1 MKKYF
6 IFALFALITSSIFS
20 IGKENIDWSTG
31 EIFSSVIVEAKND
44 HNFAHNRLKQIEIG
58 REKAKV
64 NFYGILKKINL
75 DESKSV
81 LDFIEEIEDRRNDL
95 FSLIDKAKIHKF
107 EYPSLNSI
115 KITYSINLYGESSL
129 MNMIIPDEETFTEK
143 LESVS
148 GYNLG
153 SQYTGILID
162 ARGDLNS
169 FDGVK
174 TRIKPSVFVTVKD
187 NKGKIIFNRYNIFPE
202 ILKTKGMVR
211 YSYDIN
217 EDQVE
222 KVGKKPFKIVAF
234 GAGDRKGSIIV
245 ITELD
250 AERILGSDKTKNFI
264 QNGNIVIV
272 INPDKND

>member
-1 MKKYF
+1 MMKYF
-6 IFALFALITSSIFS
+6 ILFLFTLVSLNIFS

-31 EIFSSVIVEAKND
+31 EIFSSVTVEAKND

-64 NFYGILKKINL
+64 NFYGILKRINL

-81 LDFIEEIEDRRNDL
+81 LDFLEAIDERRNDL
-95 FSLIDKAKIHKF
+95 FSLIDNAKIHKF

-115 KITYSINLYGESSL
+115 KITYSINLYGERSL
-129 MNMIIPDEETFTEK
+129 MNIIIPDEESFTEK
-143 LESVS
+143 IETSTE
-148 GYNLG
+148 YILG
-153 SQYTGILID
+153 SQYSGIIID

-169 FDGVK
+169 FDGIK

-187 NKGKIIFNRYNIFPE
+187 NKGKVIFNRYNIFPE

-217 EDQVE
+217 EDQAE
-222 KVGKKPFKIVAF
+222 KVGKNPFRIVAY

-245 ITELD
+245 ITESD
-250 AERILGSDKTKNFI
+250 AERIIASEKTKNSI